1 MSSLRKVQRF
11 LLAEQALDE
20 TFEFLPPQHRQGSKP
35 FPCRLG
41 LDSGKSEGRVPIL
54 MTRKP
59 VPQAHDQRADQ
70 FVRRIDRLELGQ
82 LAAPQALYHLDR
94 RYPHSRRGN
103 VAEEPGAHLMEWHGA
118 PVTKSA
124 RTSSSVA
131 VGGTAGLAIV
141 F

>member
-1 MSSLRKVQRF
+1 MSSLRKIQRF

-59 VPQAHDQRADQ
+59 VP
-70 FVRRIDRLELGQ
+70 
-82 LAAPQALYHLDR
+82 
-94 RYPHSRRGN
+94 
-103 VAEEPGAHLMEWHGA
+103 
-118 PVTKSA
+118 
-124 RTSSSVA
+124 
-131 VGGTAGLAIV
+131 
-141 F
+141 